1 MKRFNV
7 EKAENGFVMNL
18 YFEVEKDGFFDY
30 EVKQFVFDSPA
41 KLRGGIRAVLDQ
53 FTQKGE

>member
-18 YFEVEKDGFFDY
+18 YFEVEKDGYFDF

-41 KLRGGIRAVLDQ
+41 KLKKGIKTILDQ